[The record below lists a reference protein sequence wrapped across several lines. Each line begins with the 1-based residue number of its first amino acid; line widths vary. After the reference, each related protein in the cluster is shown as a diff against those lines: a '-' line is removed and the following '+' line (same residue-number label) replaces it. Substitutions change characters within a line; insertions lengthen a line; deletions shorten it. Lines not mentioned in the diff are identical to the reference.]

1 MKVELWPIDRPRP
14 YGKNPRKI
22 TQKAIEKVAASIREF
37 GFRQPLVCDPK
48 DTIIVGHKRLLGA
61 QKLGLS
67 KVPVTIAHDL
77 SPAQIKAYRL
87 ADNRTADE
95 TDWDDDLLADELA
108 DLDAMGW
115 DLGLTG
121 FDPIEIS
128 ALRDPGSDP
137 AATLAE
143 RFLVAPFSVLNAR
156 EGWWQERKAA
166 WLALGIESEL
176 GRGGNLLRMSDTILD
191 PDGSKGIRANLTGGP
206 GAKTL
211 GAIPRNSAAALS
223 HARRDQTTRRA
234 APKPPA
240 IPEPQWLTPCLS
252 DASGIWLKRDDLFEH
267 AGAIGG
273 KARACAA
280 IAEADPKPAGLITAG
295 SRASPQ
301 INIVAQIAKFLSIPC
316 RAHCPQGPLSP
327 ELEAARAAGAEIIQH
342 PAGYNNVIVARARED
357 AQAHPN
363 WREIPF
369 GMECPEAIAMTAA
382 QCENLPREAKR
393 LIIPIGSGM
402 SAAGILWGLKHFDI
416 QIPILG
422 IQCGADPI
430 KRLNRWA
437 PQDWRDRMTIIK
449 PPEDY
454 HAEVDAAINGVA
466 LDRHY
471 EAKAARYVEPGD
483 ILWIVGIRSTQ
494 GEATSAFQA
503 RGLAAGSPRR
513 PDHPP
518 RPAGP

>member
-1 MKVELWPIDRPRP
+1 
-14 YGKNPRKI
+14 
-22 TQKAIEKVAASIREF
+22 
-37 GFRQPLVCDPK
+37 
-48 DTIIVGHKRLLGA
+48 
-61 QKLGLS
+61 
-67 KVPVTIAHDL
+67 
-77 SPAQIKAYRL
+77 
-87 ADNRTADE
+87 
-95 TDWDDDLLADELA
+95 
-108 DLDAMGW
+108 MGW
-115 DLGLTG
+115 DLNLTG

-156 EGWWQERKAA
+156 EGWWQARKAA

-191 PDGSKGIRANLTGGP
+191 PDGSKGIRDARRP
-206 GAKTL
+206 A
-211 GAIPRNSAAALS
+211 APRAAA
-223 HARRDQTTRRA
+223 
-234 APKPPA
+234 PPA
-240 IPEPQWLTPCLS
+240 IAAPQWLTPCLS
-252 DASGIWLKRDDLFEH
+252 APYGIWLKRDDLFEH

-280 IAEADPKPAGLITAG
+280 IAQAAPPPKGLITAG

-327 ELEAARAAGAEIIQH
+327 ELEAAKAAGAEIIQH
-342 PAGYNNVIVARARED
+342 PAGYNAVIIARARED
-357 AQAHPN
+357 AQANPG
-363 WREIPF
+363 WREVPF
-369 GMECPEAIAMTAA
+369 GMECPEAIALTAA

-416 QIPILG
+416 QISALG

-430 KRLNRWA
+430 KRLDRWA
-437 PQDWRDRMTIIK
+437 PQDWRDHMTIIK

-471 EAKAARYVEPGD
+471 EAKAARYAEPGD

-494 GEATSAFQA
+494 AQASAFQT

>member
-22 TQKAIEKVAASIREF
+22 TQKAIDKVAASIREF
-37 GFRQPLVCDPK
+37 GFRQPLVVDPK

-67 KVPVTIAHDL
+67 RVPVTIAHDL
-77 SPAQIKAYRL
+77 SAAQIKAYRI

-176 GRGGNLLRMSDTILD
+176 GRGGNLLRMSDTILE
-191 PDGSKGIRANLTGGP
+191 PNPAKRA
-206 GAKTL
+206 A
-211 GAIPRNSAAALS
+211 
-223 HARRDQTTRRA
+223 RRA
-234 APKPPA
+234 AAPPA
-240 IPEPQWLTPCLS
+240 IAAPQWLTPCLS
-252 DASGIWLKRDDLFEH
+252 APSGIWLKRDDLFEF

-280 IAEADPKPAGLITAG
+280 IAQAAPKPAGLITAG

-301 INIVAQIAKFLSIPC
+301 INIVAQIAKFLTIPC
-316 RAHCPQGPLSP
+316 RAHCPEGPLSP
-327 ELEAARAAGAEIIQH
+327 ELEAAREAGAEIIQH
-342 PAGYNNVIVARARED
+342 PAGYNNVIIARARQD
-357 AQAHPN
+357 AQAHPG

-369 GMECPEAIAMTAA
+369 GMECPEAIAETAA

-393 LIIPIGSGM
+393 LVIPIGSGM
-402 SAAGILWGLKHFDI
+402 SAAGILWGLRHFDI
-416 QIPILG
+416 KIPALG

-430 KRLNRWA
+430 KRLDKWA
-437 PQDWRDRMTIIK
+437 PPDWRDRIAIIK

-471 EAKAARYVEPGD
+471 EAKAARYLQPGD
-483 ILWIVGIRSTQ
+483 CLWIVGIRSTQ
-494 GEATSAFQA
+494 TQDATSAHQP
-503 RGLAAGSPRR
+503 RGLAAGSPPN
-513 PDHPP
+513 PDLAP

>member
-22 TQKAIEKVAASIREF
+22 TQKAIDKVAASIREF
-37 GFRQPLVCDPK
+37 GFRQPLVVDPK

-67 KVPVTIAHDL
+67 RVPVTIAHDL
-77 SPAQIKAYRL
+77 SAAQIKAYRL

-108 DLDAMGW
+108 DLADMGW

-143 RFLVAPFSVLNAR
+143 RFLVPPFSVLNAR

-166 WLALGIESEL
+166 WIGLGIESEL

-191 PDGSKGIRANLTGGP
+191 PDGSKGLRRE
-206 GAKTL
+206 L
-211 GAIPRNSAAALS
+211 GATKQGGGKRIKIIP
-223 HARRDQTTRRA
+223 RA

-240 IPEPQWLTPCLS
+240 IAAPQWLTPCLS
-252 DASGIWLKRDDLFEH
+252 DSSGIWLKRDDLFEF

-280 IAEADPKPAGLITAG
+280 IAQAAPKPAGLITAG

-301 INIVAQIAKFLSIPC
+301 INITAQIAKFLTIPC

-327 ELEAARAAGAEIIQH
+327 ELEAAQAAGAEIIQH
-342 PAGYNNVIVARARED
+342 PAGYNAVIIARARDD
-357 AQAHPN
+357 AKSNPN

-369 GMECPEAIAMTAA
+369 GMECPEAIAQTAA
-382 QCENLPREAKR
+382 QAENLPKEAKR

-402 SAAGILWGLKHFDI
+402 SAAGILWGLRHFDI
-416 QIPILG
+416 RIPILG

-430 KRLNRWA
+430 KRLDKWA
-437 PQDWRDRMTIIK
+437 PPDWRDHITIIK

-454 HAEVDAAINGVA
+454 HAGVDAAINGVA

-471 EAKAARYVEPGD
+471 EAKAARYAEPGD

-494 GEATSAFQA
+494 GEATSAHQT
-503 RGLAAGSPRR
+503 RGLAAGSPPN
-513 PDHPP
+513 PDLAP